1 MNAIDDLRFA
11 VRVARNN
18 LPCSEEEPLFIR
30 FIRPLDVDEGKAH
43 IYMMKTPNGK
53 LDYVHDF
60 PRARTGGA
68 VHGLFDLADPKT
80 LPQHVFSTR
89 YLE

>member
-1 MNAIDDLRFA
+1 MNAVDELRFA

-18 LPCSEEEPLFIR
+18 MPCSDKEPLFIR

-43 IYMMKTPNGK
+43 IYMKSPLGK
-53 LDYVHDF
+53 LGYVHEFSHD
-60 PRARTGGA
+60 RTSGA

-80 LPQHVFSTR
+80 LPHHIFSTR

>member
-1 MNAIDDLRFA
+1 MNAVDELRFA

-18 LPCSEEEPLFIR
+18 IPCSEDAPLFIR

-43 IYMMKTPNGK
+43 VYVSNPMGK
-53 LDYVHDF
+53 LGYVHDF
-60 PRARTGGA
+60 PRNKTGGA
-68 VHGLFDLADPKT
+68 VHGLFDLADPRT